1 MTTETNIGNI
11 TDFSSLLQAYG
22 IEIPLIQRDYVQGR
36 IHQKEIDRLAKK
48 SDDKSKKLLK
58 KYLREKERRN
68 NFVSQLI
75 AALENPESA
84 PIQLTFIY
92 GTIEKTGANNARHE
106 ESLTPLDGQQRLT
119 TLFLLAWIL
128 IYSTKEKESLCSNE
142 AYKKLLKGMRS
153 FCYKTRPSSGAF
165 CSAIMN
171 ENIQVENIQ
180 SGTETISKI
189 LEVQSWFGNDWKM
202 DPSVRAMLQMLDEM
216 ERQLKGKNTKSM
228 LENLLNGKGIS
239 FDLLDMV
246 DYRLTD
252 NLYIKMN
259 ARGKQLT
266 EFENWKS
273 EFIELLNDTHK
284 NEEYTGIID
293 EQRKTVFGELKPTL
307 KEYFSHSI
315 EHQWTDL
322 FWKYCIEKI
331 KKHYAATEAERKKD
345 CYPVIDEYFMEIFKK
360 ITQILFFVN
369 NTQKTDAL
377 DYQDTIG
384 VWKGIYEKKENVESL
399 FAYLDLLCHFND
411 EFFNEIF
418 YTSDNNQNTLQDC
431 KVRLFEGKDTNL
443 LTRIALKDNELTDRI
458 IVLLFA
464 ILKYTKEFGTSINDD
479 MKYFVRS
486 VRNTIESKQYLL
498 SKDARMVYDF
508 NLNDIVSKKVLERID
523 SLIEEKKNNQASW
536 KITPIEAAIEDFS
549 FICGN
554 FRGNSNDAL
563 FSDKEVLYNVLKEW
577 DALQQIEKV
586 QLLVG
591 YGFTGHYIMTCAHGE
606 LNLFGTDSRWKSLF
620 VHNDEKENGKFDQA
634 MSKIVNEYH
643 RTGNKLI
650 NLLEDKKNSLEE
662 NIFNF
667 RYYALKYDH
676 FMSSHAKNKTSN
688 YYFSIKDGKIENL
701 DFAAMVYSAK
711 PAIAYHTDPFVYTLM
726 KELQEIDTDANTEKL
741 YLAYSTTGATRACL
755 YIFKNK
761 EGDDEPIAII
771 QHKAGEHKRGGW
783 IKINGKNTE
792 EIEKI
797 DDIDNIDRIAAAKN
811 WLQEMYPNTS
821 FKERE

>member
-75 AALENPESA
+75 AALGNPESA

-180 SGTETISKI
+180 SGTESISKI

-293 EQRKTVFGELKPTL
+293 EQRKTVFGESKPTL

-418 YTSDNNQNTLQDC
+418 YTSDNNQNTLQNY
-431 KVRLFEGKDTNL
+431 KVRLFEGKHTNL
-443 LTRIALKDNELTDRI
+443 LTRIALKDYELTDRA

-464 ILKYTKEFGTSINDD
+464 ILKYTKEFGIKVDDD
-479 MKYFVRS
+479 MKYFVRT

-498 SKDARMVYDF
+498 NKDARMVYDF
-508 NLNDIVSKKVLERID
+508 NVNDIVSKKVLERID
-523 SLIEEKKNNQASW
+523 SLIAEKRNNQASW
-536 KITPIEAAIEDFS
+536 TITKEEAAIEDFS

-554 FRGNSNDAL
+554 LR
-563 FSDKEVLYNVLKEW
+563 DKELLKNPINLHKVLKEW
-577 DALQQIEKV
+577 NDLEPIEKV

-591 YGFTGHYIMTCAHGE
+591 YGFTGHFVMNCAHGD
-606 LNLFGTDSRWKSLF
+606 LHLFGTENRWKSLF
-620 VHNDEKENGKFDQA
+620 VHNNNDRGNGGFDEA
-634 MSKIVNEYH
+634 L
-643 RTGNKLI
+643 KLI
-650 NLLEDKKNSLEE
+650 IEELPKVNSLKELLTQKKKNLSKD
-662 NIFNF
+662 FNF
-667 RYYALKYDH
+667 AYYALKYDN
-676 FMSSHAKNKTSN
+676 FMASHAKNKTSHF
-688 YYFSIKDGKIENL
+688 YFSIKGNIEKL
-701 DFAAMVYSAK
+701 DFAAMVYSGK
-711 PAIAYHTDPFVYTLM
+711 PTIAYHTDPFVYTL
-726 KELQEIDTDANTEKL
+726 KEELLSLNNTTSANTL
-741 YLAYSTTGATRACL
+741 YLAYSITGPERACL
-755 YIFKNK
+755 YLYEKQS
-761 EGDDEPIAII
+761 GDDEPIAII
-771 QHKAGEHKRGGW
+771 RHKADQHLLGGW
-783 IKINGKNTE
+783 ELLDKKYNITNTINDTK
-792 EIEKI
+792 
-797 DDIDNIDRIAAAKN
+797 DYDRIEAARK
-811 WLQEMYPNTS
+811 WLKENYPDYI
-821 FKERE
+821 FAERQ